1 MLDFPDMEPGID
13 RNCAKTRSPAS
24 EQQFEKL
31 GAVLH
36 AQHDAVAGF
45 EPACGETAGEARDAA
60 GEFAIIPGVNAVA
73 DRRRLGL
80 PASDIEQ
87 QRCEVHGD
95 PAKPPFGIIGTEAI
109 QLRVLAV
116 RRLAE
121 VIPLRPPPREG
132 PTETTR
138 GPRGSAAV
146 RRSAPGEE

>member
-1 MLDFPDMEPGID
+1 MYSSLRVEMIGDNGLERTLEGSQVMREVRRGDQQSGPRISCNVLDLPDMQPGID
-13 RNCAKTRSPAS
+13 RNRAKTRSPAG
-24 EQQFEKL
+24 EQQFEKFR
-31 GAVLH
+31 AVLH

-95 PAKPPFGIIGTEAI
+95 PAWQPFGIN
-109 QLRVLAV
+109 
-116 RRLAE
+116 
-121 VIPLRPPPREG
+121 
-132 PTETTR
+132 
-138 GPRGSAAV
+138 SA
-146 RRSAPGEE
+146 SS